1 MKTIFKFTWVIG
13 ALLFL
18 SACSSNTPS
27 AVVEKALDCVVSE
40 DYKGYVDLM
49 QLTEDNDPQV
59 KEEAK
64 KEFAEMIEKQ
74 AAKQGDKEKLK
85 SYEILKEE
93 FSKTGTYARVTFKEV
108 YMAGDEHETSLYLVK
123 DKEGKWVIMLWGAD
137 RLMDE

>member
-1 MKTIFKFTWVIG
+1 MKTIFRSLWVVG
-13 ALLFL
+13 VLLCL

-27 AVVEKALDCVVSE
+27 AVVEKALDCMVSG

-49 QLTEDNDPQV
+49 QLTEDDNPQV

-74 AAKQGDKEKLK
+74 AAKQDDKEKLK

-108 YMAGDEHETSLYLVK
+108 YMEGDEHETSLFLVK
-123 DKEGKWVIMLWGAD
+123 NSEGKWEIMLWGTD